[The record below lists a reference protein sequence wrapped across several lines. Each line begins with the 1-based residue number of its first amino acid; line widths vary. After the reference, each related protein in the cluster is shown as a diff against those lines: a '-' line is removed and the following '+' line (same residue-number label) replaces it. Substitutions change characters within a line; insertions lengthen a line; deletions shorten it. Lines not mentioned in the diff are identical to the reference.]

1 MVPLA
6 GGKMRAGRSLYK
18 VTLWHRVARHK
29 YTELSPRRGGG
40 RPVF

>member
-6 GGKMRAGRSLYK
+6 GGKMRAGRALYR
-18 VTLWHRVARHK
+18 VTLRPTVARHK
-29 YTELSPRRGGG
+29 YTELSLGRGDG